1 MHITQLQAE
10 QDAAGLH
17 WVQSIKELPAARKS
31 TYRMSMRFQHDGQA
45 VALIGVGVHDEY
57 QWVRISVRS

>member
-17 WVQSIKELPAARKS
+17 WVQSIKELPATRKS
-31 TYRMSMRFQHDGQA
+31 TYRMAMRFQHDGQA
-45 VALIGVGVHDEY
+45 VALIGVAVHDENH
-57 QWVRISVRS
+57 WVQADVQS

>member
-1 MHITQLQAE
+1 MHIIQLQAE

-17 WVQSIKELPAARKS
+17 WVQSIKELPAARKN
-31 TYRMSMRFQHDGQA
+31 TYRMVMRFQHGGQA

-57 QWVRISVRS
+57 HWVQADVQS